1 MRARPTETAVR
12 RLPRRGLHAFV
23 ALFALAVFCLAP
35 APLRAAPQTYT
46 GEAPVDSQ
54 SEDDRLEALKI
65 ALANVIIDQTGDA
78 GVLSRSDV
86 AAQLAKA
93 SRYVLQFRYK
103 QNPGAAD
110 TGAPKL
116 TLVAEF
122 DKTYP
127 DIEVEIDH
135 TTGDHFQ
142 KVQLG
147 VASNTPPDVYFDA
160 SLRTGGLG
168 WHKGIIEDLE
178 PYLKTDFKQDEHIK
192 EMWIAM
198 VYDGRRIAVPFDS
211 GAVALVFNI
220 DLFNQA
226 GVPLP
231 EEFDRFQEWHK
242 AKLAIRPGI
251 TCYWQI
257 NGRSEISDFDQWA
270 RLDLDYIEGWSLWT
284 DVKILLRTL
293 PAVLAQKNA
302 Y

>member
-12 RLPRRGLHAFV
+12 RLPHRGLHAFV

-46 GEAPVDSQ
+46 GEAPVESQ

-122 DKTYP
+122 DAAAVDKMLQGL
-127 DIEVEIDH
+127 DL
-135 TTGDHFQ
+135 Q
-142 KVQLG
+142 S
-147 VASNTPPDVYFDA
+147 A
-160 SLRTGGLG
+160 GLG
-168 WHKGIIEDLE
+168 GAPIDATPTDVMVWVGGIRSADDYARVIGYFAKSNLVKATQPKQARGDGMLVKLSLATDLKHF
-178 PYLKTDFKQDEHIK
+178 LD
-192 EMWIAM
+192 
-198 VYDGRRIAVPFDS
+198 
-211 GAVALVFNI
+211 AVAIERQLSVVNGAPPVDGI
-220 DLFNQA
+220 DA
-226 GVPLP
+226 T
-231 EEFDRFQEWHK
+231 
-242 AKLAIRPGI
+242 LALGP
-251 TCYWQI
+251 
-257 NGRSEISDFDQWA
+257 
-270 RLDLDYIEGWSLWT
+270 
-284 DVKILLRTL
+284 
-293 PAVLAQKNA
+293 
-302 Y
+302 